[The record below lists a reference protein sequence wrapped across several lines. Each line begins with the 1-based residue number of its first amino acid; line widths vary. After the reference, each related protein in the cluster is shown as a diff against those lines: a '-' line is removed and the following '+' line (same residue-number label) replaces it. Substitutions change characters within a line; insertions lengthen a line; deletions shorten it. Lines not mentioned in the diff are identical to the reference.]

1 LQKQQR
7 ENAMQRLDTDSGA
20 DTATTRETEEGFVDV
35 GTAHRDSN
43 LEEILDELERELVGL
58 KPVKAYIRQVASLL
72 LVARLREKVG
82 LTSERPTLHMSFTG
96 HPGTGK
102 TTVAMRMAKILHHLG
117 YLRRGHLVVATRDD
131 LVGQYVGHT
140 APKTKETLKKAMG
153 GVLFIDEAYY
163 LYRAESERD
172 YGQEAIEMLLQ
183 AMENQREDL
192 VVILAGYQDR
202 METFFQYNP
211 GFRSRVAHHI
221 SFPDYTLEELTTI
234 AESMLRQQNYAFDAE
249 SRQAFVEYLALRMK
263 QPLFANARSVRN
275 AIDRIKLRQ
284 AGRLVREGGCIP
296 KEQLVRIAASD
307 VRQSRVFQEGSDVG
321 SDGIENGGG
330 DIQCEET

>member
-1 LQKQQR
+1 MHK
-7 ENAMQRLDTDSGA
+7 LDTDSVVDRAPIGEPEESLVDIGA
-20 DTATTRETEEGFVDV
+20 
-35 GTAHRDSN
+35 AHRESN
-43 LEEILDELERELVGL
+43 LDAILDELDRELVGL
-58 KPVKAYIRQVASLL
+58 HPVKAYIRRVASLL
-72 LVARLREKVG
+72 LVTRLREKVG
-82 LTSERPTLHMSFTG
+82 LSNERPTLHMSFTG

-140 APKTKETLKKAMG
+140 APKTKEILKKAMG

-163 LYRAESERD
+163 LYRPENERD
-172 YGQEAIEMLLQ
+172 YGQEAVEMLLQ

-202 METFFQYNP
+202 MATFFQYNP

-234 AESMLRQQNYAFDAE
+234 GELMLREQTYSFDNEA
-249 SRQAFVEYLALRMK
+249 RQAFVEYLELRAK
-263 QPLFANARSVRN
+263 QPQFANARSVRN
-275 AIDRIKLRQ
+275 AIDRMKLRQ
-284 AGRLVREGGCIP
+284 ASRLVQEGGCIG
-296 KEQLVRIAASD
+296 KEQLARIAAVD
-307 VRQSRVFQEGSDVG
+307 VRQSRVFQGGLDSDAEACTP
-321 SDGIENGGG
+321 SDTPPARDRSEN
-330 DIQCEET
+330 EEKR